1 MCALHDNIS
10 GEHIR
15 EKRARLPQPH
25 EMDYH
30 ECVDFQL
37 MMKYV
42 QEEDDEHFQAVQPH
56 IPVVQDDAQFNR
68 GQIVEQSEDDD
79 MELEETHK
87 LQQQIITNQY
97 GMMH

>member
-1 MCALHDNIS
+1 MCTLHDNIS

-56 IPVVQDDAQFNR
+56 IPVVQDDAQINR
-68 GQIVEQSEDDD
+68 G
-79 MELEETHK
+79 
-87 LQQQIITNQY
+87 
-97 GMMH
+97 